1 MEADMRLIASRI
13 QTAWE
18 AGKVCSL
25 VGRGCRARVVRLGR
39 LAAAGRIEPT
49 LALQLARDAEAVAFC
64 FLPLP
69 AEGSDDRG

>member
-1 MEADMRLIASRI
+1 MNTDMLIIAERI
-13 QTAWE
+13 QAAWE
-18 AGKVCSL
+18 AGRICSL

-39 LAAAGRIEPT
+39 LAAAGRLDHS
-49 LALQLARDAEAVAFC
+49 LALQLAREAEALAFC